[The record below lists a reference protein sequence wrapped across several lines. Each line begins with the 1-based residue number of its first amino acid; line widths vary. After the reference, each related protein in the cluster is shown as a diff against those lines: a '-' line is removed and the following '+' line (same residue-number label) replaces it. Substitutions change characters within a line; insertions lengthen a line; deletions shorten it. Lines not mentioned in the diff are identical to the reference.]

1 MEKIKYSSVKEGLL
15 DLKEKTM
22 AFKQVMEARL
32 KDDNLWNTWID
43 TRTFILYGEKGKF
56 KITNNLDFE
65 ILKKEINKNGSV
77 SISKEIYDN
86 CKDKEFSAKDI
97 KLNELLT
104 PKEALSHKG
113 WLALC
118 EGDKKLLKN
127 YVDKAKEKDC
137 FDDNGKGMSF
147 YINLENEN
155 FEVRPWYFGG
165 SGGGSDA
172 DDRYVFGDSGRFLR
186 VEELNKLQLLKQE
199 IVNEHGKLK
208 HLVNDE
214 KLLKVISELEGE

>member
-1 MEKIKYSSVKEGLL
+1 MQIIKYSSVKEGLL

-77 SISKEIYDN
+77 SISKEIYEQ

-97 KLNELLT
+97 KLNERLT
-104 PKEALSHKG
+104 PEEVLHHKG

-118 EGDKKLLKN
+118 EGDEELLKN
-127 YVDKAKEKDC
+127 YVDKAKEMKC
-137 FDDNGKGMSF
+137 FKYDGKGMRF
-147 YINLENEN
+147 YINTENEN
-155 FEVRPWYFGG
+155 FELRQLCVWGFGNSSA
-165 SGGGSDA
+165 SGKGDLRGG
-172 DDRYVFGDSGRFLR
+172 GRFLR

-199 IVNEHGKLK
+199 IICEHGKLK
-208 HLVNDE
+208 HLVDDE